1 MTSAVETKR
10 ALRRA
15 RRWHW
20 VPTLPDGRSNTY
32 GQFRPDSG
40 RTEVWMEAHDD
51 ELGPIEIVV
60 IAFPAGAPMTGEA
73 CA

>member
-1 MTSAVETKR
+1 
-10 ALRRA
+10 
-15 RRWHW
+15 
-20 VPTLPDGRSNTY
+20 
-32 GQFRPDSG
+32 
-40 RTEVWMEAHDD
+40 MEAHDD